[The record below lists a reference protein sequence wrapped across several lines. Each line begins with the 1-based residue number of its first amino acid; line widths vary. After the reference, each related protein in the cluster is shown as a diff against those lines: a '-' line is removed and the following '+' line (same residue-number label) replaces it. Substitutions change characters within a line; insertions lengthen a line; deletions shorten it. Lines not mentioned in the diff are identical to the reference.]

1 MVFPKQC
8 EMQVQMLREMSR
20 LEIETT
26 IITEQVVI
34 EAQLAAPTSF
44 KTSDPNEFITS
55 ITCPNVVTNITL
67 YLFKV

>member
-1 MVFPKQC
+1 
-8 EMQVQMLREMSR
+8 MLREMSR

-34 EAQLAAPTSF
+34 EAQLPAPTAF
-44 KTSDPNEFITS
+44 KTNDPNEFITS